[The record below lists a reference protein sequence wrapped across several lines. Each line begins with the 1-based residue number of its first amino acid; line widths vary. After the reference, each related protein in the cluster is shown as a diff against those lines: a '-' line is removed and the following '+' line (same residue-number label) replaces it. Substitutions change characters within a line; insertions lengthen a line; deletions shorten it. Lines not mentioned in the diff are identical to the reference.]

1 LEKSYKIKLF
11 PNPVGRMAM
20 RPLPETRFE
29 DNLFIPFVKYPHLGN
44 RQELAV
50 QLFNRA

>member
-1 LEKSYKIKLF
+1 MKVKLF

-20 RPLPETRFE
+20 RSDLFPETRFE

-44 RQELAV
+44 LQALAV